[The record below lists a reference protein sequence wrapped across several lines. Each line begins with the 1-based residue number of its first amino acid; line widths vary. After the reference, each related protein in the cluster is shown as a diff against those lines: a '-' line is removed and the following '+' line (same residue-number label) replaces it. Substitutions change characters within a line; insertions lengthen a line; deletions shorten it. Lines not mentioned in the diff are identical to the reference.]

1 MEAAASF
8 DWGTVA
14 LFYCV
19 IDWPQGRGS
28 HLAGFLAQFIHRPW
42 MEGERNE
49 GRAARFCEQTQRSQR
64 WEMTSGSHPS
74 VGGRGGNKVGWLHHH
89 VSREERLKCLFAG
102 GRCMLGIK

>member
-1 MEAAASF
+1 MEAATSF

-14 LFYCV
+14 VFDCV

-49 GRAARFCEQTQRSQR
+49 GRASKAVEGALLGSANRHRGAR
-64 WEMTSGSHPS
+64 
-74 VGGRGGNKVGWLHHH
+74 GGR
-89 VSREERLKCLFAG
+89 
-102 GRCMLGIK
+102 